1 MHDRWQS
8 NRLPPAARQKLI
20 LQRET
25 VPCLRPLYR
34 CISGLVRFSGELP
47 MATSPGMDYPAFL
60 WIDVVGL
67 GNADFES
74 PGIYKSS
81 KGDHRLFV
89 RIRSPIWTVATGPLI
104 AISLRKKDERMSTF
118 CTNCGRELPDHAVF
132 CPSCGTKMEVP
143 CCPACGKE
151 IELDSMFCIHCGQKL
166 VNDQTEE
173 ALETAAHSEEPSSPQ
188 NMPALKPEDV
198 IGRWKLVTI
207 QNAENPEWKTH
218 DIPLEEMLYLRF
230 SSKTYSA
237 LNAAGV
243 VVGSGQWELSGEKV
257 VTDNGIALLLK
268 DGILAMEN
276 PEDGCIYR
284 FCPLED
290 DIPAPDSSRKLAE
303 EQTFSW
309 KCKKAG
315 RGILKTV
322 STVTV
327 SLSEKML
334 TVHEWWH
341 STLSERDAAELT
353 REFPLEKVCQAELK
367 KRRLSPLYL
376 FLLIACTAVIFFIVV
391 EMGGTVLVSA
401 VAAMVFAI
409 LEALFYRFDLCHPEL
424 QLHLT
429 SGKKVR
435 LPAET
440 VNDLAPVHAEIVKW
454 ARLKSGGDASREK
467 PKSRKKRVLIAV
479 GIVAGA
485 AAVLLGVITCF
496 EQFYLL
502 RKLPETV
509 LTSEAAVEQV
519 REQMESDFG
528 LDSLDADIR
537 IEGGRLADTPGFP
550 QKEGELYMFFFID
563 FIYDVVATNKA
574 GEKISGEIEA
584 DVAIVTELF
593 AQEAELIS
601 INQLEYSEELRSS
614 LEEEIVEEEIAT
626 FSCSDPWFG
635 EGFNIPME
643 DFLTHEAGITLDSF
657 ENDLVEARLGYTLDM
672 TIYLAYTEVYQD
684 SLPNL
689 KTDSVT
695 LELQYTDPPIISFT
709 VSATDLDGVQHNFEV
724 YLNTF
729 METSGFISCQYQ
741 NTMDSRVFKMN
752 DPESEFEVW
761 NSLEELNQG
770 AVYSPI
776 EVYSSDDGGATWSLS
791 ENNENSD
798 ASAEA
803 SYIDTSAWPTNY
815 TSSYNTGNN
824 ERMLKKIAEFESMG
838 FTVTEEDG
846 TYYCDTGI
854 GVLTY
859 DYSTEKWIGT
869 LDMVCRNFMSYTQEY
884 IESQAGYVNSQN
896 QYNVEVYCTN
906 LSDAGYFSLV
916 SDIELSTGL
925 IIDEEIHTYG
935 YPGSPFY
942 EENWGSIAS
951 EDIEFHF
958 YFV

>member
-1 MHDRWQS
+1 
-8 NRLPPAARQKLI
+8 
-20 LQRET
+20 
-25 VPCLRPLYR
+25 
-34 CISGLVRFSGELP
+34 

-353 REFPLEKVCQAELK
+353 SYLEVDLSGYELVVWNTSF
-367 KRRLSPLYL
+367 RVGAFLTAVINFIIMAFVV
-376 FLLIACTAVIFFIVV
+376 FLLIKAINRLHSLALRKAAQAPAPPTTKICPYCKSKIAIDATRCPHCTSVL
-391 EMGGTVLVSA
+391 EGGS
-401 VAAMVFAI
+401 
-409 LEALFYRFDLCHPEL
+409 
-424 QLHLT
+424 
-429 SGKKVR
+429 
-435 LPAET
+435 ET
-440 VNDLAPVHAEIVKW
+440 
-454 ARLKSGGDASREK
+454 
-467 PKSRKKRVLIAV
+467 
-479 GIVAGA
+479 AGA
-485 AAVLLGVITCF
+485 A
-496 EQFYLL
+496 E
-502 RKLPETV
+502 
-509 LTSEAAVEQV
+509 
-519 REQMESDFG
+519 
-528 LDSLDADIR
+528 
-537 IEGGRLADTPGFP
+537 
-550 QKEGELYMFFFID
+550 
-563 FIYDVVATNKA
+563 
-574 GEKISGEIEA
+574 
-584 DVAIVTELF
+584 
-593 AQEAELIS
+593 
-601 INQLEYSEELRSS
+601 
-614 LEEEIVEEEIAT
+614 
-626 FSCSDPWFG
+626 
-635 EGFNIPME
+635 
-643 DFLTHEAGITLDSF
+643 
-657 ENDLVEARLGYTLDM
+657 
-672 TIYLAYTEVYQD
+672 
-684 SLPNL
+684 
-689 KTDSVT
+689 
-695 LELQYTDPPIISFT
+695 
-709 VSATDLDGVQHNFEV
+709 
-724 YLNTF
+724 
-729 METSGFISCQYQ
+729 
-741 NTMDSRVFKMN
+741 
-752 DPESEFEVW
+752 
-761 NSLEELNQG
+761 
-770 AVYSPI
+770 
-776 EVYSSDDGGATWSLS
+776 
-791 ENNENSD
+791 
-798 ASAEA
+798 
-803 SYIDTSAWPTNY
+803 
-815 TSSYNTGNN
+815 
-824 ERMLKKIAEFESMG
+824 
-838 FTVTEEDG
+838 
-846 TYYCDTGI
+846 
-854 GVLTY
+854 
-859 DYSTEKWIGT
+859 
-869 LDMVCRNFMSYTQEY
+869 
-884 IESQAGYVNSQN
+884 
-896 QYNVEVYCTN
+896 
-906 LSDAGYFSLV
+906 
-916 SDIELSTGL
+916 
-925 IIDEEIHTYG
+925 
-935 YPGSPFY
+935 
-942 EENWGSIAS
+942 
-951 EDIEFHF
+951 
-958 YFV
+958 

>member
-1 MHDRWQS
+1 
-8 NRLPPAARQKLI
+8 
-20 LQRET
+20 
-25 VPCLRPLYR
+25 
-34 CISGLVRFSGELP
+34 
-47 MATSPGMDYPAFL
+47 MATSPGMDYPTFL

-81 KGDHRLFV
+81 KGNHRLFV

-104 AISLRKKDERMSTF
+104 AISLKKEDERMSTF

-309 KCKKAG
+309 KYKKAG
-315 RGILKTV
+315 RGILKIINA
-322 STVTV
+322 VTV
-327 SLSEKML
+327 SLSENML
-334 TVHEWWH
+334 TVYERWH
-341 STLSERDAAELT
+341 STLSERDAAQHT
-353 REFPLEKVCQAELK
+353 RELPRGEICRAEVR

-376 FLLIACTAVIFFIVV
+376 LLLLACAAAVFFIAGEV
-391 EMGGTVLVSA
+391 GANGPISA
-401 VAAMVFAI
+401 AAALAFAAVM
-409 LEALFYRFDLCHPEL
+409 ALFYRFDLCHPEL

-496 EQFYLL
+496 EQVYLL

-509 LTSEAAVEQV
+509 LASEAAVDLV
-519 REQMESDFG
+519 REQMKTDFNFDG
-528 LDSLDADIR
+528 LDADVH
-537 IEGGRLADTPGFP
+537 IEGGRLADTPSFP
-550 QKEGELYMFFFID
+550 QKEGKLYTFFFVD
-563 FIYDVVATNKA
+563 FIYDVVVTNAT
-574 GEKISGEIEA
+574 GENASGTITA
-584 DVAIVTELF
+584 DMSFSAEPF
-593 AQEAELIS
+593 SQEPTGIL
-601 INQLEYSEELRSS
+601 INQLEYSDDLKGFLELKVQEEPDMGVSDVSGNGTEAELPVQSEMEVSS
-614 LEEEIVEEEIAT
+614 LLEGKWYAT
-626 FSCSDPWFG
+626 
-635 EGFNIPME
+635 N
-643 DFLTHEAGITLDSF
+643 LD
-657 ENDLVEARLGYTLDM
+657 G
-672 TIYLAYTEVYQD
+672 
-684 SLPNL
+684 SLPFV
-689 KTDSVT
+689 SGA
-695 LELQYTDPPIISFT
+695 YIDP
-709 VSATDLDGVQHNFEV
+709 
-724 YLNTF
+724 
-729 METSGFISCQYQ
+729 M
-741 NTMDSRVFKMN
+741 
-752 DPESEFEVW
+752 
-761 NSLEELNQG
+761 
-770 AVYSPI
+770 
-776 EVYSSDDGGATWSLS
+776 SS
-791 ENNENSD
+791 NSD
-798 ASAEA
+798 AIYGLELDVQEINGAYFAYLYSNLHPFDYGFDYQTLDGDPFLPITQINASTWEIRFDEIDPSSEYHEIMNTAVVTLSTNPLGEMFIEISNISTPVSRTRLYPSTEWLSGSLQYYDEDNSFSEYGEGDASPISALDCA
-803 SYIDTSAWPTNY
+803 KFLQDNLY
-815 TSSYNTGNN
+815 
-824 ERMLKKIAEFESMG
+824 
-838 FTVTEEDG
+838 G
-846 TYYCDTGI
+846 TWYCDTG
-854 GVLTY
+854 
-859 DYSTEKWIGT
+859 
-869 LDMVCRNFMSYTQEY
+869 
-884 IESQAGYVNSQN
+884 
-896 QYNVEVYCTN
+896 VYADN
-906 LSDAGYFSLV
+906 LY
-916 SDIELSTGL
+916 LSADS
-925 IIDEEIHTYG
+925 IRIHTMQGSFYRDYAYYLDFSFVYDPTSTHTLQIPASPDG
-935 YPGSPFY
+935 YYTELYLDGNHY
-942 EENWGSIAS
+942 
-951 EDIEFHF
+951 
-958 YFV
+958 YR